1 VALIQAQNSRVL
13 IGIKLG
19 NSLTGEHVMSL
30 NPQQTS
36 GSAASSSAQHLEPS
50 RPTRQPARVAATPT
64 KDAAPG
70 FTNNVL
76 FLGDAPLAALRARLL
91 ADKQN

>member
-1 VALIQAQNSRVL
+1 VALIQTQTCRVL
-13 IGIKLG
+13 IGIKTA

-30 NPQQTS
+30 SPQQS
-36 GSAASSSAQHLEPS
+36 SDAPVSSAQHLEPS
-50 RPTRQPARVAATPT
+50 RSARQPARVAATPP
-64 KDAAPG
+64 KVAAPG

-76 FLGDAPLAALRARLL
+76 FLGDAALAALRARLL